1 MNLHIAYPEL
11 KTFLNKTLDGT
22 ITISKIEYVKENTIT
37 ARVKKSILAA
47 NAELSLVEL
56 VGHDIVIDVQLSGLL
71 GVARLGQN
79 ILTKER
85 KDEETTLEKLLDGT
99 ELKGLVTIDE
109 ENRSRLTV
117 HLDKVGALAPV
128 LELLEV
134 KGFSFN
140 EPDIELIAEM
150 L

>member
-1 MNLHIAYPEL
+1 MNLHISYQEL
-11 KTFLNKTLDGT
+11 KTFLNKILNGT
-22 ITISKIEYVKENTIT
+22 VTISKIEYVKENTIS

-47 NAELSLVEL
+47 NAELCLVGL
-56 VGHDIVIDVQLSGLL
+56 VGHDIVIDIQMSGLL

-79 ILTKER
+79 ILTKQR
-85 KDEETTLEKLLDGT
+85 DDEESTLEKILGDA
-99 ELKGLVTIDE
+99 EMKGLVTIDE

-117 HLDKVGALAPV
+117 HLDKIETLTPV

-134 KGFSFN
+134 KDLSFGESN
-140 EPDIELIAEM
+140 IGLIAEM

>member
-1 MNLHIAYPEL
+1 MNLHVSYPEL
-11 KTFLNKTLDGT
+11 KTFLNKMLKGT
-22 ITISKIEYVKENTIT
+22 VTISKIEYVKENTIS

-56 VGHDIVIDVQLSGLL
+56 IGNDIVVDVQMSGLL

-79 ILTKER
+79 ILTKQR
-85 KDEETTLEKLLDGT
+85 DDEESTLEKILGDA
-99 ELKGLVTIDE
+99 EMKGLVTIDE

-117 HLDKVGALAPV
+117 HLDKIETLTPV

-134 KGFSFN
+134 KGLSFD
-140 EPDIELIAEM
+140 EAKVGLIAEV

>member
-11 KTFLNKTLDGT
+11 KTFLNKTLEGT
-22 ITISKIEYVKENTIT
+22 VTISKIEYVKENTIS

-47 NAELSLVEL
+47 NAELCLVEL

>member
-1 MNLHIAYPEL
+1 MNLHISYQEL
-11 KTFLNKTLDGT
+11 KTFLNKILNGT
-22 ITISKIEYVKENTIT
+22 VTISKIEYVKENTIS

-47 NAELSLVEL
+47 NAELCLVEL
-56 VGHDIVIDVQLSGLL
+56 VGHDIVIDIQMSGLL

-85 KDEETTLEKLLDGT
+85 KDEESTLEKILGDA
-99 ELKGLVTIDE
+99 EMKGLVTIDE

-117 HLDKVGALAPV
+117 HLDKVEALASV

-134 KGFSFN
+134 KGLSFDESN
-140 EPDIELIAEM
+140 VELIAEM

>member
-1 MNLHIAYPEL
+1 MNLNIAYPEL
-11 KTFLNKTLDGT
+11 KTFLNKILDGT
-22 ITISKIEYVKENTIT
+22 VTISKIEYVRENTIT

-56 VGHDIVIDVQLSGLL
+56 VGHDIVIDIQMSGLL

-79 ILTKER
+79 ILTKQR
-85 KDEETTLEKLLDGT
+85 DDEESTLEKILGDA
-99 ELKGLVTIDE
+99 EMKGLVTIDE

-117 HLDKVGALAPV
+117 HLDKVEALTSV

-134 KGFSFN
+134 KGLSFGESN
-140 EPDIELIAEM
+140 IELIAE
-150 L
+150 LQ

>member
-22 ITISKIEYVKENTIT
+22 ITISKLEYVKENTIN

-47 NAELSLVEL
+47 NAELCLVEL
-56 VGHDIVIDVQLSGLL
+56 VGNDIVVDVQMSGLL

-85 KDEETTLEKLLDGT
+85 KDEETTLEKILADA
-99 ELKGLVTIDE
+99 EMKGLVTIDE
-109 ENRSRLTV
+109 ENRKRLTV
-117 HLDKVGALAPV
+117 HLDKVEALTPV
-128 LELLEV
+128 LELIEV
-134 KGFSFN
+134 KNLSFD
-140 EPDIELIAEM
+140 ESDIELIAE
-150 L
+150 LL

>member
-1 MNLHIAYPEL
+1 MNLNIAYPEL
-11 KTFLNKTLDGT
+11 KTFLNKILDGT
-22 ITISKIEYVKENTIT
+22 VTISKIEYVRENTIT

-56 VGHDIVIDVQLSGLL
+56 VGHDIVIDIQMSGLL

-79 ILTKER
+79 ILTKQR
-85 KDEETTLEKLLDGT
+85 DDEESTLEKILGDA
-99 ELKGLVTIDE
+99 EMKGLVTIDE

-117 HLDKVGALAPV
+117 HLDKVEALTSV

-134 KGFSFN
+134 KRLSFGESN
-140 EPDIELIAEM
+140 IELIAE
-150 L
+150 LQ

>member
-1 MNLHIAYPEL
+1 MNLNIAYPEL
-11 KTFLNKTLDGT
+11 KTFLNKILDGT
-22 ITISKIEYVKENTIT
+22 VTISKIEYVKENTIT

-56 VGHDIVIDVQLSGLL
+56 AGHDIIIDIQMSGLL

-79 ILTKER
+79 ILTKQR
-85 KDEETTLEKLLDGT
+85 DDEESTLEKILGDA
-99 ELKGLVTIDE
+99 EMKGLVTIDE

-117 HLDKVGALAPV
+117 HLDKVEALTSV

-134 KGFSFN
+134 KGLSFGESN
-140 EPDIELIAEM
+140 IELIAE
-150 L
+150 LQ

>member
-22 ITISKIEYVKENTIT
+22 VTISKIEYVKENTIS

-47 NAELSLVEL
+47 NAELCLVEL

-79 ILTKER
+79 ILTKAR

-134 KGFSFN
+134 KEFSFN

>member
-22 ITISKIEYVKENTIT
+22 ITISKIEYVKENTIS
-37 ARVKKSILAA
+37 ARVKKSILSA
-47 NAELSLVEL
+47 NAELCLVEL
-56 VGHDIVIDVQLSGLL
+56 VGHDIIIDVQLSGLL

-79 ILTKER
+79 ILTKQR

-99 ELKGLVTIDE
+99 ELEGLVTIDE

>member
-11 KTFLNKTLDGT
+11 KTFLNKTLEGT

-47 NAELSLVEL
+47 NAELCLVEL

-85 KDEETTLEKLLDGT
+85 KDEESTLEKLLDGT

-117 HLDKVGALAPV
+117 HLGKVQALAPV

-134 KGFSFN
+134 KGLSFGESN
-140 EPDIELIAEM
+140 FGLIAE
-150 L
+150 LL

>member
-1 MNLHIAYPEL
+1 MNLHASYPEL
-11 KTFLNKTLDGT
+11 KTFLNKMLKGT
-22 ITISKIEYVKENTIT
+22 VTISKIEYVKENTIS

-56 VGHDIVIDVQLSGLL
+56 IGNDIVVDVQLSGLL

-85 KDEETTLEKLLDGT
+85 KDEESTLEKILGDA
-99 ELKGLVTIDE
+99 EMKGLVTIDE

-117 HLDKVGALAPV
+117 HLDKIETLTPV

-134 KGFSFN
+134 KGLSFD
-140 EPDIELIAEM
+140 EAKVGLIAEV

>member
-1 MNLHIAYPEL
+1 MNLHISYQEL
-11 KTFLNKTLDGT
+11 KTFLNKILNGT
-22 ITISKIEYVKENTIT
+22 VIISKIEYVKENTIS

-47 NAELSLVEL
+47 NAELCLVEL
-56 VGHDIVIDVQLSGLL
+56 VGHDIVIDIQMSGLL

-79 ILTKER
+79 ILTKQR
-85 KDEETTLEKLLDGT
+85 DDEESTLEKILGDA
-99 ELKGLVTIDE
+99 EMKGLVTIDE

-117 HLDKVGALAPV
+117 HLDKIETLTPV

-134 KGFSFN
+134 KDLSFGESN
-140 EPDIELIAEM
+140 IGLIAEM

>member
-22 ITISKIEYVKENTIT
+22 VTISKIEYVKENTIS

-47 NAELSLVEL
+47 NAELCLVEL

-85 KDEETTLEKLLDGT
+85 KDEESTLEKLLDGT
-99 ELKGLVTIDE
+99 ELEGLVTIDE

-117 HLDKVGALAPV
+117 HLGKVQALAPV

-134 KGFSFN
+134 KGLSFN

>member
-11 KTFLNKTLDGT
+11 KTILNKTLDGT

>member
-22 ITISKIEYVKENTIT
+22 ITISKLEYVKENTIN

-47 NAELSLVEL
+47 NAELCLVEL
-56 VGHDIVIDVQLSGLL
+56 VGHDIIIDVQLSGLL

-79 ILTKER
+79 ILTKQR

-99 ELKGLVTIDE
+99 ELEGLVTIDE

-117 HLDKVGALAPV
+117 HLDKVEALAPV

>member
-47 NAELSLVEL
+47 NAELCLVEL

-140 EPDIELIAEM
+140 EPDIELIVEM

>member
-1 MNLHIAYPEL
+1 MNLHISYQEL
-11 KTFLNKTLDGT
+11 MTFLNKILKGT
-22 ITISKIEYVKENTIT
+22 VTISKIEYVKENTIS

-47 NAELSLVEL
+47 NAELCLVEL
-56 VGHDIVIDVQLSGLL
+56 AGHDIVVDIQMSGLL
-71 GVARLGQN
+71 GVARWGQN

-85 KDEETTLEKLLDGT
+85 KDEESTLEKIFGDA
-99 ELKGLVTIDE
+99 EMKGLVTIDE

-117 HLDKVGALAPV
+117 HLDKIETLTPV

-134 KGFSFN
+134 KDLSFGESN
-140 EPDIELIAEM
+140 IGIIAEV

>member
-11 KTFLNKTLDGT
+11 KTFLNKILNGT
-22 ITISKIEYVKENTIT
+22 ITIGKIEYVKENTIS

-47 NAELSLVEL
+47 NAELCLVEL
-56 VGHDIVIDVQLSGLL
+56 AGHDIVVDVQMSGLL

-79 ILTKER
+79 ILTKDR
-85 KDEETTLEKLLDGT
+85 KDEESTLEKILGDA
-99 ELKGLVTIDE
+99 EMKGLVTIDE

-117 HLDKVGALAPV
+117 HLDKIETLTPV

-134 KGFSFN
+134 KGLSFD
-140 EPDIELIAEM
+140 EAKVGLIAEV

>member
-1 MNLHIAYPEL
+1 MNLHASYPEL
-11 KTFLNKTLDGT
+11 KTFLNKMLKGT
-22 ITISKIEYVKENTIT
+22 VTISKIEYVKENTIS

-47 NAELSLVEL
+47 NAELCLVEL
-56 VGHDIVIDVQLSGLL
+56 AGHDIVVDVQMSGLL
-71 GVARLGQN
+71 GVARWGQN

-85 KDEETTLEKLLDGT
+85 KDEESTLEKILGDA
-99 ELKGLVTIDE
+99 EMKGLVTIDE

-117 HLDKVGALAPV
+117 HLDKIETLTPV

-134 KGFSFN
+134 KGLSFD
-140 EPDIELIAEM
+140 EAKVGLIAEV

>member
-47 NAELSLVEL
+47 NAELCLVEL

-99 ELKGLVTIDE
+99 ELKGDRKSV
-109 ENRSRLTV
+109 V
-117 HLDKVGALAPV
+117 
-128 LELLEV
+128 
-134 KGFSFN
+134 
-140 EPDIELIAEM
+140 
-150 L
+150 

>member
-1 MNLHIAYPEL
+1 MNLHISYQEL
-11 KTFLNKTLDGT
+11 MTFLNKILKGT
-22 ITISKIEYVKENTIT
+22 VTISKIEYVKENTIS

-56 VGHDIVIDVQLSGLL
+56 IGNDIVVDVQLSGLL

-85 KDEETTLEKLLDGT
+85 KDEESTLEKILGDA
-99 ELKGLVTIDE
+99 EMKGLVTIDE

-117 HLDKVGALAPV
+117 HLDKIETLTPV

-134 KGFSFN
+134 KGLSFD
-140 EPDIELIAEM
+140 EAKVGLIAEV

>member
-22 ITISKIEYVKENTIT
+22 ITISKLEYVKENTIN

-47 NAELSLVEL
+47 NAELCLVEL
-56 VGHDIVIDVQLSGLL
+56 VGNDIVVDVQMSGLL

-85 KDEETTLEKLLDGT
+85 KDEETTLEKILADA
-99 ELKGLVTIDE
+99 EMKGLVTIDE
-109 ENRSRLTV
+109 ENRKRLTV
-117 HLDKVGALAPV
+117 HLDKVEALASV

-134 KGFSFN
+134 KNLSFD
-140 EPDIELIAEM
+140 ESDIELIAE
-150 L
+150 LL

>member
-47 NAELSLVEL
+47 NAELCLVEL

>member
-1 MNLHIAYPEL
+1 MNLRISYQEL
-11 KTFLNKTLDGT
+11 MTFLNKILKGT
-22 ITISKIEYVKENTIT
+22 VTISKIEYVKENTIS

-47 NAELSLVEL
+47 NAELCLVEL
-56 VGHDIVIDVQLSGLL
+56 AGHDIVVDVQMSGLL
-71 GVARLGQN
+71 GVARWGQN

-85 KDEETTLEKLLDGT
+85 KDEESTLEKILGDA
-99 ELKGLVTIDE
+99 EMKGLVTIDE

-117 HLDKVGALAPV
+117 HLDKIETLTPV

-134 KGFSFN
+134 KGLSFD
-140 EPDIELIAEM
+140 EAKVGLIAEV

>member
-1 MNLHIAYPEL
+1 MNLHISYQEL
-11 KTFLNKTLDGT
+11 KTFLNKILNGT
-22 ITISKIEYVKENTIT
+22 VTISKIEYVKENTIS

-47 NAELSLVEL
+47 NAELCLVEL
-56 VGHDIVIDVQLSGLL
+56 VGHDIVIDIQMSGLL

-79 ILTKER
+79 ILTKQR
-85 KDEETTLEKLLDGT
+85 DDEESTLEKILGNA
-99 ELKGLVTIDE
+99 EMKGLVTIDE

-117 HLDKVGALAPV
+117 HLDKIETLTPV

-134 KGFSFN
+134 KDFSFGESN
-140 EPDIELIAEM
+140 IGLIAEM